1 MPGYLIKKIAIDL
14 NIMSNGGKRVIDA
27 VMPNVDF
34 VDSSSIFNELRV
46 IKSPWEI
53 KRLRK
58 SAEIT
63 EYGITEASKL
73 IRVGCTSAELTAAY
87 KAAVMSNLKLTFQDS
102 ILSLL
107 ALIFHP
113 NSYQAILKPVQAT

>member
-1 MPGYLIKKIAIDL
+1 MPGYLIKIAIDL

-53 KRLRK
+53 KDSEKVQKLRNMG
-58 SAEIT
+58 S
-63 EYGITEASKL
+63 
-73 IRVGCTSAELTAAY
+73 
-87 KAAVMSNLKLTFQDS
+87 LKHQS
-102 ILSLL
+102 S
-107 ALIFHP
+107 
-113 NSYQAILKPVQAT
+113 SG